1 VTDEIK
7 GMLVYAEKDAKGF
20 NTGWLLKID
29 YSDFK
34 EHGHRE
40 ELMWLEKR
48 GHEIRPATAES
59 LENTFK
65 EIG

>member
-1 VTDEIK
+1 
-7 GMLVYAEKDAKGF
+7 MLVYAEKNVAGN

-34 EHGHRE
+34 QHGHKH

-65 EIG
+65 EM